1 MGVGWVALYILSVAR
16 FVYPAPALY
25 ATIRKKVS
33 MGEGVRVALFAES
46 TRQFVTQKTIRE
58 RSKKGWHDRVRSG
71 SRYMDQMWF
80 V

>member
-46 TRQFVTQKTIRE
+46 TRQFATQKTI
-58 RSKKGWHDRVRSG
+58 S
-71 SRYMDQMWF
+71 
-80 V
+80 